1 MPFTR
6 TLTRNITTVQTVRT
20 GTSANADVVIGLRI
34 TNTTAS
40 AIKAS
45 AYIESGGQTYYLIG
59 GATNSTMGADIPVGG
74 SLIVING
81 DIDKIVMTTAD
92 VIKVVASGAAD
103 VICSAL
109 EN

>member
-1 MPFTR
+1 MAFTR
-6 TLTRNITTVQTVRT
+6 TLTRSITAATTVRT
-20 GTSANADVVIGLRI
+20 GTSASGDVVIGLRI
-34 TNTTAS
+34 TNTTAA

-45 AYIESGGQTYYLIG
+45 AWILSGGQTYYLVG

-81 DIDKIVMTTAD
+81 DIDKVVMTTAD
-92 VIKVVASGAAD
+92 VIKVEASGAVD
-103 VICSAL
+103 TICSAL